1 MPCVLV
7 RVEEAL
13 RVTSV
18 PHLQLYP
25 VVFLELLFPEVIAPL
40 DSTVN
45 GGAVFSVDTDVGSF
59 LHGPLFDDYGVSER
73 DGLLHGARPVPAGN
87 DDSVLL

>member
-1 MPCVLV
+1 MLTVAMPCVLV
-7 RVEEAL
+7 RVEEVL

-25 VVFLELLFPEVIAPL
+25 VVFLELLFPEVTAPL

-45 GGAVFSVDTDVGSF
+45 GGAVLSVDTDVG
-59 LHGPLFDDYGVSER
+59 LDILYDCV
-73 DGLLHGARPVPAGN
+73 
-87 DDSVLL
+87 